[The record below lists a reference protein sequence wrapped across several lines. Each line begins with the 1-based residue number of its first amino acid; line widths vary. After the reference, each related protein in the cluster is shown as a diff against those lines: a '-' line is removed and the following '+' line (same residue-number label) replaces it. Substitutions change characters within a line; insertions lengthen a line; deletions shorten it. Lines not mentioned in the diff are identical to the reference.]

1 MPELPEVETV
11 RRGLAAA
18 LPGRE
23 VSEVIRGPFDVARSP
38 DPRANPRLLAGD
50 RIAQVLRHG
59 KQLALVGHT
68 GETLCI
74 HLGMSGSLRLTDA
87 SEPVEP
93 HTHFRWRIT
102 PAAPEPRVDR
112 ELRFRDPR
120 RFGGVW
126 QYDSPG
132 DLEAQRW
139 SRLGPDALQIGP
151 AKLERRLAGRT
162 LALKAALLDQHTL
175 AGLGNIYVDE
185 LLYACR
191 LHPLRPA
198 GSLRREE
205 VESLVRRMR
214 SLLRRA
220 IEAGGST
227 LRDYVGADGEA
238 GGFQLSHRAYGREGD
253 RCRRRGCRESIHR
266 TVVAARSTFTC
277 PACQNDD
284 ATSPHRPAPGARE
297 HIHPFSHPSRS

>member
-18 LPGRE
+18 LPGSE
-23 VSEVIRGPFDVARSP
+23 VSELIRGPFDVARSR
-38 DPRANPRLLAGD
+38 DPRVTPRLLVGD
-50 RIAQVLRHG
+50 RITRILRHG
-59 KQLALVGHT
+59 KQLALVAST

-74 HLGMSGSLRLTDA
+74 HLGMSGSLRLVDV
-87 SEPVEP
+87 SDPIEP
-93 HTHFRWRIT
+93 HTHLRWRIT
-102 PAAPEPRVDR
+102 PAAPETRIHR

-126 QYDSPG
+126 QYDSPA
-132 DLEAQRW
+132 DLEQQRW
-139 SRLGPDALQIGP
+139 SRLGPDAMRIGP
-151 AKLERRLAGRT
+151 AALAHRLAGRT

-198 GSLRREE
+198 GSLRRGE

-214 SLLRRA
+214 SLLKRA
-220 IEAGGST
+220 IDAGGST

-277 PACQNDD
+277 PACQVDD
-284 ATSPHRPAPGARE
+284 ATSPHRRTARPRPS
-297 HIHPFSHPSRS
+297 IHGLSHPSRS